1 MASDVQAEV
10 VRLMKNVTQENL
22 SENCDLSG
30 YKHDFLAINGFDIA
44 GVDYEKDVSDMRSL
58 D

>member
-1 MASDVQAEV
+1 MNK
-10 VRLMKNVTQENL
+10 RLATVTEENL
-22 SENCDLSG
+22 STVGDMAG

-44 GVDYEKDVSDMRSL
+44 GVDYEKDVADMSKI